1 MTFNRSVTL
10 ATCVF
15 VWLLAGATGDASTFA
30 KTTYLTFNRA
40 VALPG
45 VTLPAGE
52 YLFEL
57 ANPHTA
63 RNVVRVMDR
72 ERSKVYLT
80 ALTRFTPR
88 PGGLRDGL
96 VTLGEA
102 RSGFP
107 VPITAW
113 FPQDEIVG
121 YAFIY

>member
-1 MTFNRSVTL
+1 
-10 ATCVF
+10 
-15 VWLLAGATGDASTFA
+15 
-30 KTTYLTFNRA
+30 
-40 VALPG
+40 
-45 VTLPAGE
+45 
-52 YLFEL
+52 
-57 ANPHTA
+57 
-63 RNVVRVMDR
+63 
-72 ERSKVYLT
+72 VYLT